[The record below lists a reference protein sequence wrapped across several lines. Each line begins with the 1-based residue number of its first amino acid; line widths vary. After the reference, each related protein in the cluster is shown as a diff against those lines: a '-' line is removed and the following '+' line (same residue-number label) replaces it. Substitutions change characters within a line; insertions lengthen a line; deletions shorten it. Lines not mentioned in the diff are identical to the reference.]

1 MKNRP
6 FLNAGEGSV
15 AAVVLGQ
22 ELVDELVNVREREL

>member
-22 ELVDELVNVREREL
+22 ELIDELVNVREREL